1 MNRCALK
8 HSARELAVGRFD
20 KGVVGRFA
28 RPGEVE
34 RDAAL
39 VRPLFWPVI
48 EYARHAAVE
57 GGWQALRSQIELL
70 ALVCRRKVQFR
81 MFFPLERTNTD
92 KLDLKGISLAH

>member
-8 HSARELAVGRFD
+8 HSARELAVGQFD

-70 ALVCRRKVQFR
+70 ALVWRRKVQFR